1 MIAFEHGALRGRG
14 EPLLAG
20 ILAYSVLESSDAQ
33 AISFL
38 AHAERLTIDEWVAVL
53 DLMERRR

>member
-20 ILAYSVLESSDAQ
+20 ILAYGEFDSD
-33 AISFL
+33 F
-38 AHAERLTIDEWVAVL
+38 TPPYGTVAVNL
-53 DLMERRR
+53 HRFAMKIWPVME